1 MEPIQ
6 MVDLRRQYLRLRPD
20 IDRAI
25 SEVVGDAHFINGPQV
40 RRFAESLESYL
51 EVPHVVTCGNG
62 TDALQIALMALDLRP
77 GDEVIVPAFTYV
89 AAAEVVA
96 LLGLIPV
103 WVDVDPATFTINPS
117 LVEGA
122 ISGKTKAI
130 VAVHL
135 FGQCADMEPLM
146 RIANENGLYLIED
159 NAQSLG
165 ADYRFPD
172 GHTQKAGTIGHIG
185 TTSFFPSKPLACFG
199 DGGALMTADDYWAER
214 ARMIASHG
222 QKVKYHHQ
230 ILGCNSRLDTLQ
242 AAVLEVK
249 LPHLAEFN
257 AARQAV
263 AARYAEA
270 LRDDSRWIIPQRAGY
285 SSHLYHQY
293 TLRINDRQRD
303 GLRDF
308 LTSKGIPSMIYYP
321 LPMQKQEA
329 FYGFARKGSTLDVA
343 DSLSETVLS
352 LPIHT
357 EMTDEEVLYIIDTIK
372 RYEY

>member
-1 MEPIQ
+1 
-6 MVDLRRQYLRLRPD
+6 
-20 IDRAI
+20 
-25 SEVVGDAHFINGPQV
+25 
-40 RRFAESLESYL
+40 
-51 EVPHVVTCGNG
+51 
-62 TDALQIALMALDLRP
+62 
-77 GDEVIVPAFTYV
+77 
-89 AAAEVVA
+89 
-96 LLGLIPV
+96 
-103 WVDVDPATFTINPS
+103 
-117 LVEGA
+117 
-122 ISGKTKAI
+122 
-130 VAVHL
+130 
-135 FGQCADMEPLM
+135 MEPLM

-199 DGGALMTADDYWAER
+199 DGGALMTADDYLAER

-263 AARYAEA
+263 AARYDEA
-270 LRDDSRWIIPQRAGY
+270 LSGDPRWITPRKMDY
-285 SSHLYHQY
+285 STHLYHQY
-293 TLRINDRQRD
+293 TLRINNGRRD
-303 GLRDF
+303 GLRDY
-308 LTSKGIPSMIYYP
+308 LKSQGIPSMVYYP

-343 DSLSETVLS
+343 DHLSETVLS

-357 EMTDEEVLYIIDTIK
+357 EMTDEEVSYIIDTIK